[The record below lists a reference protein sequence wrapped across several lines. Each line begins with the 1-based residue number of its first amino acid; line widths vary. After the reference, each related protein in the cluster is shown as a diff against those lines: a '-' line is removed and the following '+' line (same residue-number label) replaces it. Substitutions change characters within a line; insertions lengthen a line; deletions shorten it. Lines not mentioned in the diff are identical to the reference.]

1 MPWYADVQAQYLTW
15 TSEVS
20 FLSYYQHVHI
30 HVLRLLGNANL
41 KKKIRPVTWEGWSHD
56 KFYMTS
62 YVPKRIQKRD
72 YLTLKHEV
80 HSLSHKKTK
89 LKGALSGLRQFLAIA
104 SQLKMMRNAFYFTL
118 KALFVLEIFQILFW
132 VFGYVGIQHD
142 ERAKVNFKISYVSNW
157 IKTITI
163 HMLPD
168 ISRSQGNLT
177 TKFVPLIEYDI
188 RNFLVEKSCT
198 KCGGQSFFKRW
209 KLNIFLEQQFEILYS
224 LFCCMSKS
232 RTTKTYWN
240 WVTNH
245 LFFIHIKLFS
255 KTERGL
261 KLVSMS
267 HFQHDIWRKY
277 LYSYVLVSDLISFSD
292 CFYFL
297 RYLVICWLLRFMFH
311 FTS

>member
-1 MPWYADVQAQYLTW
+1 
-15 TSEVS
+15 
-20 FLSYYQHVHI
+20 
-30 HVLRLLGNANL
+30 
-41 KKKIRPVTWEGWSHD
+41 
-56 KFYMTS
+56 MTS

-209 KLNIFLEQQFEILYS
+209 KLNIFLDQQFEILYS

-311 FTS
+311 FTSKILKFILAFLSSRFPT

>member
-1 MPWYADVQAQYLTW
+1 MTNFVWRHKSLKESRKETTWPWNMRFIH
-15 TSEVS
+15 
-20 FLSYYQHVHI
+20 FLI
-30 HVLRLLGNANL
+30 
-41 KKKIRPVTWEGWSHD
+41 KE
-56 KFYMTS
+56 
-62 YVPKRIQKRD
+62 
-72 YLTLKHEV
+72 
-80 HSLSHKKTK
+80 TK

-104 SQLKMMRNAFYFTL
+104 SQLKMTRSAFYFTL

-142 ERAKVNFKISYVSNW
+142 ERAKVNFKIYYVSNW

-168 ISRSQGNLT
+168 ISRTQGNLT

-209 KLNIFLEQQFEILYS
+209 KLNIFLDQQVEILYS

-267 HFQHDIWRKY
+267 HFQHDIWRKISLQLCSSTSPNFIFWLLLLLEISSNMLIVKVYVPFYVVNFEIY
-277 LYSYVLVSDLISFSD
+277 LSFLIKPFSYVTTKVSPK
-292 CFYFL
+292 
-297 RYLVICWLLRFMFH
+297 M
-311 FTS
+311 

>member
-1 MPWYADVQAQYLTW
+1 
-15 TSEVS
+15 
-20 FLSYYQHVHI
+20 
-30 HVLRLLGNANL
+30 
-41 KKKIRPVTWEGWSHD
+41 
-56 KFYMTS
+56 MTS
-62 YVPKRIQKRD
+62 YIPKRIQKRD

-198 KCGGQSFFKRW
+198 KCGGQSFFKDENW
-209 KLNIFLEQQFEILYS
+209 TYFWINS
-224 LFCCMSKS
+224 LKFYTVCFVVCPS
-232 RTTKTYWN
+232 
-240 WVTNH
+240 
-245 LFFIHIKLFS
+245 
-255 KTERGL
+255 RGL
-261 KLVSMS
+261 PKHTETEL
-267 HFQHDIWRKY
+267 
-277 LYSYVLVSDLISFSD
+277 LIT
-292 CFYFL
+292 CFLF
-297 RYLVICWLLRFMFH
+297 I
-311 FTS
+311 